1 MALYFIGRLANMKK
15 IHFSAIIS
23 HILEV
28 PDDTSEEKIM
38 NEIIKKLENV
48 DNIMVLEWE
57 EI

>member
-1 MALYFIGRLANMKK
+1 MKK
-15 IHFSAIIS
+15 IHFLLFFS

>member
-1 MALYFIGRLANMKK
+1 MKK

-28 PDDTSEEKIM
+28 PDDTSEETIM